1 MRKRDYYSNPSIAG
15 DYDAWRFGSAGGRY
29 VDERERAAIL
39 RLAADL
45 PKTAR
50 ILDLPTG
57 TGRVTAQLV
66 DAGFTSV
73 IAADAS
79 LPMLQLTR
87 GRAAAVRG
95 TLQTD
100 AFEVAL
106 QPESFDALLSI
117 RFLFHFATPEPF
129 LREAQRL
136 LRPNGSLIFDTIR
149 WTPRA
154 IPGPMQRLLGGR
166 IWTSSP
172 RTLTKQLE
180 TAGFRVVATESMFA
194 LPSLCYRFIPRPLMA
209 LTERIDRAVATS
221 LLTKTFWH
229 AVRV

>member
-1 MRKRDYYSNPSIAG
+1 MRKRDYYSDPAIAG

-29 VDERERAAIL
+29 VDERERAAIV
-39 RLAADL
+39 RLAADV
-45 PKTAR
+45 PKNAK

-87 GRAAAVRG
+87 SRASNVRG
-95 TLQTD
+95 TMQTD
-100 AFEVAL
+100 AFDVAL
-106 QPESFDALLSI
+106 QPASIDALLSI

-136 LRPNGSLIFDTIR
+136 LKPNGSLIFDTIR

-180 TAGFRVVATESMFA
+180 AAGFRVVATESLFA
-194 LPSLCYRFIPRPLMA
+194 LPSLCYRFIPRPFMPLM
-209 LTERIDRAVATS
+209 ERIDRAVGKS

-229 AVRV
+229 VVKV

>member
-39 RLAADL
+39 RLTADL
-45 PKTAR
+45 PN
-50 ILDLPTG
+50 
-57 TGRVTAQLV
+57 TAQLV

-180 TAGFRVVATESMFA
+180 TAGFRVVATESMFV

-209 LTERIDRAVATS
+209 LTERIDRAVASS

-229 AVRV
+229 ALRV

>member
-1 MRKRDYYSNPSIAG
+1 MKKRDYYSDPAIAG

-29 VDERERAAIL
+29 VDEQERAAVL
-39 RLAADL
+39 RLVSTL
-45 PKTAR
+45 PRSSR

-57 TGRVTAQLV
+57 TGRITAQLV
-66 DAGFTSV
+66 EAGFTSV

-87 GRAAAVRG
+87 ARAAAVRG
-95 TLQTD
+95 TIQTD
-100 AFEVAL
+100 AFDIAAR
-106 QPESFDALLSI
+106 PASFDALLSI
-117 RFLFHFATPEPF
+117 RFLFHFPSPEPF
-129 LREAQRL
+129 LREASRL

-154 IPGPMQRLLGGR
+154 IPGPMQSLLGGR

-172 RTLTKQLE
+172 RALTAQLE
-180 TAGFRVVATESMFA
+180 AAGFRVEATESMFA
-194 LPSLCYRFIPRPLMA
+194 LPSLCYRFVPRPLMP
-209 LTERIDRAVATS
+209 LIERLDRGVAQS
-221 LLTKTFWH
+221 LLTKTFWR